1 VVDVDP
7 DTQDILVDLSAGYLM
22 SAIGR
27 SRRMVR
33 IGDSNIEFDA
43 AEMVAEGEELI
54 REARERLINL
64 ADITVTSF

>member
-1 VVDVDP
+1 
-7 DTQDILVDLSAGYLM
+7 
-22 SAIGR
+22 
-27 SRRMVR
+27 MVR
-33 IGDSNIEFDA
+33 ISDSNIEFDA